1 MRLATLPETIILE
14 VARHH
19 AAGQPVLAG
28 ASFASLKN
36 AGLRE
41 STLLELARH
50 GVPDSQAG
58 AILAFRRQGASDEQ
72 ILRRFAGP

>member
-1 MRLATLPETIILE
+1 
-14 VARHH
+14 
-19 AAGQPVLAG
+19 VLAG